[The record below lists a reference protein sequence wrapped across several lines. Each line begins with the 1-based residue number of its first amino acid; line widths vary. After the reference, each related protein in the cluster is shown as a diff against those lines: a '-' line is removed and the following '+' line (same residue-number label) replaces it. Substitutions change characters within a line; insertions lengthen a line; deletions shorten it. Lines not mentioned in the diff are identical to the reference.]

1 MAKKTYKMSKIE
13 MFDTFIPIVA
23 ACWVLV
29 FVYISLFIS
38 SSLLALLTVMP
49 VFFLY
54 GLYLIGSAVY
64 CYKELDI
71 LKAME
76 KDTYE
81 VEKRWRKH
89 PPKLSKGKIGVA
101 IACIVSGILLCIF
114 L

>member
-13 MFDTFIPIVA
+13 MFDTFIPIIAV
-23 ACWVLV
+23 CWVLV
-29 FVYISLFIS
+29 FSYISLFVNS
-38 SSLLALLTVMP
+38 GTLALFTVMP
-49 VFFLY
+49 IFFLY
-54 GLYLIGSAVY
+54 ALYSVGSAVY

-71 LKAME
+71 LRAME

-89 PPKLSKGKIGVA
+89 PPKLSTAKLVVA
-101 IACIVSGILLCIF
+101 GICFVCGILLCIF